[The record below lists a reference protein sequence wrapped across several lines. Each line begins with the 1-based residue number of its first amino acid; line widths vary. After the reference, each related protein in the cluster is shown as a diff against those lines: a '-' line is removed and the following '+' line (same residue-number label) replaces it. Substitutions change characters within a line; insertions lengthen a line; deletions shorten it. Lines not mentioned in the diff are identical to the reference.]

1 MNPFE
6 KHQITHLSAS
16 SLALYRNCP
25 ALWVGKNLYGWKDDV
40 GPRAWLGT
48 AVEAGLDMILYG
60 HPFSAALEKAGMMF
74 DEQAQGEITEEI
86 TKAASEIAPMLE
98 QASLAAQNFGQPV
111 ARQFKIT
118 HWLDGIEVP
127 VIGYV
132 DYLYED
138 WLFDLK
144 TTARLPSE
152 PRPDHAC
159 QVAIYNA
166 ATGRKAKLLYVTP
179 KKHAAYDVEDITDP
193 MWTVAKS
200 AHAVRRLLAMTDNR
214 EDAAGVFVPDFSSF
228 YWTDPLKEAA
238 KAVWA

>member
-6 KHQITHLSAS
+6 KHEIKHLSAS

-25 ALWVGKNLYGWKDDV
+25 ALWVGKYLYGWRDDV
-40 GPRAWLGT
+40 GPRAWLGS
-48 AVEAGLDMILYG
+48 AVEAGLDLALYG
-60 HPFSAALEKAGMMF
+60 RDGALETARERF
-74 DEQAQGEITEEI
+74 DLDAQGEVTDEI
-86 TKAASEIAPMLE
+86 EKALADLPGMLE
-98 QASLAAQNFGQPV
+98 QAILATKDFGQPV
-111 ARQFKIT
+111 ARQSRIE

-127 VIGYV
+127 IIGYV

-159 QVAIYNA
+159 QVGIYNA
-166 ATGRKAKLLYVTP
+166 ATGRKARLVYVTP
-179 KKHAAYDVEDITDP
+179 KKHAVYDVPDLTDA

-200 AHAVRRLLAMTDNR
+200 AHAVRKLLAMTVDK
-214 EDAAGVFVPDFSSF
+214 EQAAGVFVPDFSSF
-228 YWTDPLKEAA
+228 YWSDSTKEAA